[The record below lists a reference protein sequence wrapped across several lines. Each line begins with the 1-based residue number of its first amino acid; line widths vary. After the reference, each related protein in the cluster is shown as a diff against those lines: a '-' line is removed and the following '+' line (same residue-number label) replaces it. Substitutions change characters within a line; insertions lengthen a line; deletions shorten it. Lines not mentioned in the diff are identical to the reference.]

1 MSNTAAEL
9 PTKGGRQRI
18 MTPKDV
24 HALIPEPVCML
35 HDKTDLANVI
45 KVKDLEILDYPGRH
59 NLITNP

>member
-1 MSNTAAEL
+1 
-9 PTKGGRQRI
+9 

-24 HALIPEPVCML
+24 HALIPEPVCIL
-35 HDKTDLANVI
+35 HDKRDLADVT